1 MGKQKNTIRNKRKI
15 KVENYE
21 NNYVDKNVEVKQ
33 QVSKAFTR
41 EAKFTILSI
50 FVVTIVMI
58 SSAYAIFSTVQKQE
72 SYNTLTVGT
81 LKIDFDATSTDM
93 GNIINLNG
101 AYPTS
106 DTEGQKTNPYS
117 FRITNSGTLAA
128 AYKVKIIDDQDMINE
143 DKCQDNLLSKANIKV
158 SINGGTPFLL
168 NSVESNE
175 YVINSDTLNPSGNK
189 NFAIRIWIDENSGNE
204 VLGKHYHGKIVVES
218 ANTKEKEYLCKRAT
232 TLHTETCSQTSTSS
246 YCSGDGY
253 TASGSMKTTTITYG
267 NLGTKGVLTSGD
279 AFDCDVNGDG
289 VYDSATERFYY
300 VSDMT
305 NGVTQDSNTAVLIYY
320 NNVSGGVASNST
332 TYVYDESGKNNNGP
346 VTALAQLPTTN
357 QWKNVSLTNT
367 IRTITNESGGNTT
380 PAGSLPTAFSYN
392 GYAARLLTYQEVYSG
407 CYDGTTSITS
417 TKGLSSKCKYL
428 MENTI
433 YSSSSLKTYGGWLES
448 PYASNS
454 RGAWKVY
461 ANHRRVIA
469 DRVSFVNFGG
479 VRPAIEVLKSNI
491 SY

>member
-1 MGKQKNTIRNKRKI
+1 MGKQSKTIRNKRKI

-106 DTEGQKTNPYS
+106 DEEGQKTNPYS

-143 DKCQDNLLSKANIKV
+143 DECQDNLLPKANIKV

-168 NSVESNE
+168 NSVEENE
-175 YVINSDTLNPSGNK
+175 YVINSDTLNPGGNK
-189 NFAIRIWIDENSGNE
+189 NFAIRIWIDKNSGNE

-218 ANTKEKEYLCKRAT
+218 ANTKEKEPEKLCKRAT
-232 TLHTETCSQTSTSS
+232 TLHTETCTNEDATE
-246 YCSGDGY
+246 YCQADGY
-253 TASGSMKTTTITYG
+253 ALNDTITYG
-267 NLGTKGVLTSGD
+267 NLGTTGTLASGD

-289 VYDSATERFYY
+289 VYDSTTERFYY

-320 NNVSGGVASNST
+320 NNVSGGLPSNLTS
-332 TYVYDESGKNNNGP
+332 YAYDVNGNAYTNGP
-346 VTALAQLPTTN
+346 ITALPQLPTTS
-357 QWKNVSLTNT
+357 QWKNVSLINVTRNITDEKNT
-367 IRTITNESGGNTT
+367 VMKS
-380 PAGSLPTAFSYN
+380 AFSYE
-392 GYAARLLTYQEVYSG
+392 GYAARLLTAQEVSAG
-407 CYDGTTSITS
+407 CGFTVGSVAT
-417 TKGLSSKCKYL
+417 GELSSKCKYL
-428 MENTI
+428 MENTK
-433 YSSSSLKTYGGWLES
+433 YSLSSLKTLGGWLES
-448 PYASNS
+448 PYESDS
-454 RGAWKVY
+454 GGAWLVG
-461 ANHRRVIA
+461 AF
-469 DRVSFVNFGG
+469 DRSVHDDYVVNASYYG
-479 VRPAIEVLKSNI
+479 VRPAIEVAKSRI
-491 SY
+491 DF